1 MPALDIRQKA
11 ERIVELFCSRRP
23 TEILPAELYPANLEE
38 AYAIRRAFEEIE
50 EAKGRGAIAGYKIGL
65 TTPVMQ
71 KLCGVNEPCYGAIFA
86 SEVHNRRAL
95 LSARDY
101 CRLGVETEI
110 ALRLGAD
117 LPETGNSQQ
126 VATAVESC
134 MAAIELIE
142 DLRYDYKR
150 LDAAAMVAGNLWN
163 AGVVLG
169 VPVRDWA
176 ALHLSETTARLS
188 INGREIGS
196 GKGGDVMGDPLN
208 ALAWLAGKLAA
219 AGTPLRRGMII
230 MTGSMVPIQYPIAGD
245 KVLVEISGL
254 GTTELAIT

>member
-1 MPALDIRQKA
+1 MAVLDIRQKA
-11 ERIVELFCSRRP
+11 ERIVELFRRRQP
-23 TEILPAELYPANLEE
+23 SEILPAELYPANLDE
-38 AYAIRRAFEEIE
+38 AYAIRRAVQEIE
-50 EAKGRGAIAGYKIGL
+50 ETMGRGAIAGYKIGL

-86 SEVHNRRAL
+86 REVHHRRAA

-110 ALRLGAD
+110 ALRLGDD
-117 LPETGNSQQ
+117 LPAAGNPQQ
-126 VATAVESC
+126 VAGAVESC

-150 LDAAAMVAGNLWN
+150 LDAAALVAGNVWN

-169 VPVRDWA
+169 APLTDWRELNLA
-176 ALHLSETTARLS
+176 EVTALLS

-196 GKGGDVMGDPLN
+196 GRGRDVMDNPLN
-208 ALAWLAGKLAA
+208 ALAWLADKLAA
-219 AGTPLRRGMII
+219 ARMPLRRGMIV
-230 MTGSMVPIQYPIAGD
+230 MTGSMVPIQYPVAGD
-245 KVLVEISGL
+245 QVTVEVSGL
-254 GTTELAIT
+254 GTAELTVK